1 MLLNRKNKI
10 SLYLILVPLVFLLLP
25 NPFENS
31 QFITYP
37 LISILILFLAM
48 NIKDF
53 NQYNINGNIMSIVIL
68 YFILI
73 IFMSLS
79 ILFNNSHIEIDAFV
93 HLLKPIFFILI
104 LVFTYYIGLNLDTKT
119 IHKSLLAFAYIV
131 LSFQMVVGAA
141 QAFNITAFGYIY
153 NDMKAL
159 PIGKALRIVGTLNN
173 PNILAWIAVQIG
185 AIILIFE
192 KRIIFKILGIGVV
205 SLIVIFTGSR
215 SFIVI
220 LPTVLI
226 FIQIFKIKRT
236 IYFYIFKFPAYILF
250 FGLILLLIRWFIVSF
265 KNTFLYLYQLITVF
279 ETGELTSVNSFNE
292 RIFMWKDALEKLEG
306 SWLLGLGP
314 NSINTLDNDFLYAIV
329 NYGFVY
335 LIIQTILYLILF
347 ISFSFSK
354 DRKLK
359 ILGQQIIL
367 FSYLV
372 GLQADT
378 ISGWNYPILIV
389 FYSGILFAT
398 FQKEK
403 ASNDLNENKK

>member
-1 MLLNRKNKI
+1 MMLLNRKNKI

-153 NDMKAL
+153 NDVKA
-159 PIGKALRIVGTLNN
+159 
-173 PNILAWIAVQIG
+173 
-185 AIILIFE
+185 
-192 KRIIFKILGIGVV
+192 
-205 SLIVIFTGSR
+205 
-215 SFIVI
+215 
-220 LPTVLI
+220 
-226 FIQIFKIKRT
+226 
-236 IYFYIFKFPAYILF
+236 
-250 FGLILLLIRWFIVSF
+250 
-265 KNTFLYLYQLITVF
+265 
-279 ETGELTSVNSFNE
+279 
-292 RIFMWKDALEKLEG
+292 M
-306 SWLLGLGP
+306 
-314 NSINTLDNDFLYAIV
+314 
-329 NYGFVY
+329 
-335 LIIQTILYLILF
+335 
-347 ISFSFSK
+347 
-354 DRKLK
+354 
-359 ILGQQIIL
+359 
-367 FSYLV
+367 
-372 GLQADT
+372 
-378 ISGWNYPILIV
+378 
-389 FYSGILFAT
+389 
-398 FQKEK
+398 
-403 ASNDLNENKK
+403 